1 MLNLQ
6 LMELVDP
13 DGGFA
18 HPVMLNLC
26 RGQGISVTDLIVP
39 VVEQESRGN
48 FSVWARE

>member
-13 DGGFA
+13 DGGLA
-18 HPVMLNLC
+18 HPVMLKLC
-26 RGQGISVTDLIVP
+26 RGQGISVADLIVP